1 MGLFDLFSNDSAEDA
16 ARLANEGRQRGYAQ
30 LSDLY
35 GQGRGAITSGYG
47 KAADTIKGV
56 SEFYKPG
63 ALAYGD
69 VSGAHGVE
77 GLQRGTDL
85 FKNSGQ
91 YGVFG
96 VANDAAQQA
105 LTRARSASGNL
116 DSGTANYGAMK
127 TASDLALSGWGQFQ
141 QGLQPYLSNYGT
153 SEGKLADIY
162 TGEGNALNTSFTGQ
176 GNAANVNETGQGA
189 NLAGAEM
196 NNYNV
201 GANWLNAI
209 KGAAGFVAGGGPA
222 NFIGGVTGGANA
234 AKGLFSAFA

>member
-16 ARLANEGRQRGYAQ
+16 ARLANEGRQRGYGQ

-47 KAADTIKGV
+47 KAVDTIKGV
-56 SEFYKPG
+56 SDFYRPG

-69 VSGAHGVE
+69 VSGAHGVA

-91 YGVFG
+91 YGVYGF
-96 VANDAAQQA
+96 ANDQAQQA

-116 DSGTANYGAMK
+116 DSGTANFGAMK
-127 TASDLALSGWGQFQ
+127 TASDLAGTHWGQFQ
-141 QGLQPYLSNYGT
+141 QGLQPYLANYGT
-153 SEGKLADIY
+153 SEGKLADLY
-162 TGEGNALNTSFTGQ
+162 TGEGNALNTSFIGQ
-176 GNAANVNETGQGA
+176 GNAANINETGQGA

-196 NNYNV
+196 NNYQV
-201 GANWLNAI
+201 GSNILNALT
-209 KGAAGFVAGGGPA
+209 GAAKFVAGGGPA
-222 NFIGGVTGGANA
+222 NMVSG

>member
-1 MGLFDLFSNDSAEDA
+1 MGLFALFSNKTAENA
-16 ARLANEGRQRGYAQ
+16 AELANRGRREGLEQ
-30 LSDLY
+30 LDKYY
-35 GQGRGAITSGYG
+35 GAGRTAISSGYG
-47 KAADTIKGV
+47 KAADTLQGV
-56 SEFYKPG
+56 SDFYKPG

-96 VANDAAQQA
+96 FANDQA
-105 LTRARSASGNL
+105 LKAVQRARSAGGNL
-116 DSGTANYGAMK
+116 DSAAANFGAADTTSK
-127 TASDLALSGWGQFQ
+127 LAGQHWGQFQ

-153 SEGKLADIY
+153 AEGKLADTY
-162 TGEGNALNTSFTGQ
+162 TGEGNALNASFMGQ
-176 GNAANVNETGQGA
+176 GNAANAGEADIGK

-196 NNYNV
+196 NKYQV
-201 GANWLNAI
+201 GANQLNALM
-209 KGAAGFVAGGGPA
+209 GAANFVAGCGPA
-222 NFIGGVTGGANA
+222 NLVSG